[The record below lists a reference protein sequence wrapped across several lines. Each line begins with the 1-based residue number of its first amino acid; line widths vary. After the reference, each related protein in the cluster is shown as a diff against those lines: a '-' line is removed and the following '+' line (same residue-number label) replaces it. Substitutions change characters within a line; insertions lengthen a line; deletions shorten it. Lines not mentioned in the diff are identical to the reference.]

1 MKPTSSETTPS
12 TAAQISSA
20 LKLTKGTTTPRIER
34 LSNIEF
40 KEQTHAFFFLF
51 LRYFADSLASL

>member
-20 LKLTKGTTTPRIER
+20 LKLTKGTATPRIKR
-34 LSNIEF
+34 LNNIEF
-40 KEQTHAFFFLF
+40 KEQTHAFFFCF
-51 LRYFADSLASL
+51 